1 MSFEG
6 YILKLR
12 DFTHGEEIL
21 NQLRVCRSEVCNALW
36 GSNNGDIAGPG
47 VVTSYIVNNSLSL
60 LSIIALSIYW
70 EASRYSLRSLLNNK
84 IERQIG
90 KCIGSLYLCIVWLCV
105 STQIASIVFLVRV
118 DFGLNASGMEFPSME
133 ITWAVSTLMLLP
145 LLHLCFLPNQVGY
158 RDGGLANPK
167 PFSSDIDSQKILKPS
182 ESEIFRF
189 QALSFCW
196 LLSGYPFLSRVLET
210 FSPSKIGEDSK
221 SIITTS
227 EWSRIQELCLDG
239 VKGITIQEQM
249 LFTRFGVAS
258 WIWVTIFTLAG
269 LVRVFLTRR
278 EYEESKVLDKI
289 TRATSISP
297 AIGIRSKTLPNFV
310 RFSLMVINPVLA
322 GVSMWAIFRLQQ
334 YQGDILEKAEDKSEA
349 PDWSFGQVMAL
360 LVYGPVCLELY
371 KLGRMLTL

>member
-21 NQLRVCRSEVCNALW
+21 NQLRVCRSEV
-36 GSNNGDIAGPG
+36 
-47 VVTSYIVNNSLSL
+47 VTSYLVNNSLSL

-167 PFSSDIDSQKILKPS
+167 PFSDIDSQKILKPS

-196 LLSGYPFLSRVLET
+196 LLSGYPFLSRMLET
-210 FSPSKIGEDSK
+210 FSPN
-221 SIITTS
+221 
-227 EWSRIQELCLDG
+227 G

-297 AIGIRSKTLPNFV
+297 AIGIRSKTLPNFL
-310 RFSLMVINPVLA
+310 RFSLMVVNPVLA

-371 KLGRMLTL
+371 KLGRMLAL

>member
-12 DFTHGEEIL
+12 NFTHGEEIVNR
-21 NQLRVCRSEVCNALW
+21 NQLQVCRSE
-36 GSNNGDIAGPG
+36 

-70 EASRYSLRSLLNNK
+70 ETSRYSLRSLLNNK

-145 LLHLCFLPNQVGY
+145 LLHLCFLPNEVGY
-158 RDGGLANPK
+158 RDGGLANPE
-167 PFSSDIDSQKILKPS
+167 PFSSDMDSQKILKPS

-196 LLSGYPFLSRVLET
+196 LLSGYPFLSRMLET
-210 FSPSKIGEDSK
+210 FSPSKIGEGSK
-221 SIITTS
+221 SIITTG

-239 VKGITIQEQM
+239 VKGITIQEQL
-249 LFTRFGVAS
+249 LFTRVGVAS
-258 WIWVTIFTLAG
+258 WVWVTIFTLAG

-297 AIGIRSKTLPNFV
+297 AIGILSKTLPNFV
-310 RFSLMVINPVLA
+310 RFSLMVVNPVLA
-322 GVSMWAIFRLQQ
+322 GISMWAIFRLQQ
-334 YQGDILEKAEDKSEA
+334 YQGDILQKSEDKSEA